1 MITFENHNIGDIG
14 NGSDRSIPGTIEIL
28 MKMEQ
33 DVLRHI
39 VSVDGFWYSSGNAR
53 FYHFMRLLE
62 RNVKKEE
69 FAGYCSPNLPG
80 TRKPRSQPSAFASPL
95 KDTKY

>member
-1 MITFENHNIGDIG
+1 MITFENHNIGDIA
-14 NGSDRSIPGTIEIL
+14 NGSDRSIPGTIEFL

-53 FYHFMRLLE
+53 FYHFMRLLD
-62 RNVKKEE
+62 RISRKKSSL
-69 FAGYCSPNLPG
+69 ATAVQKIPG
-80 TRKPRSQPSAFASPL
+80 TRKPRSQQSAFASPL